1 MPATSRVLVL
11 AAVLV
16 LVVSGCSTT
25 STTAPSEIASPVPAG
40 LWLVVS
46 TGMCCHKIDV
56 AGPPIEYTADC
67 APAGEYAR
75 YDVLQQAGQF
85 PAYPEHSVRIRLT
98 EQQFGAVGPGDP
110 CPTDP
115 PPSRTTREEIR

>member
-1 MPATSRVLVL
+1 MPTVSRVLVL

-25 STTAPSEIASPVPAG
+25 PTTAPSEVASPVPAG
-40 LWLVVS
+40 PWLVVS
-46 TGMCCHKIDV
+46 TGMCCHKIGV

-75 YDVLQQAGQF
+75 YDALQQAGQS

-110 CPTDP
+110 CPADSP
-115 PPSRTTREEIR
+115 PPSTTDREE